1 MVGGAHPWG
10 LEIAKQTLVWPGILG
25 SRRLESAKG
34 MSIASRPQRTI
45 AREASVRGISFLGGL
60 DVAIRFLPAEAGSG
74 IVFRRSDLPGRP
86 TVPAHV
92 KYVVPRQ
99 RRTTIQHDAA
109 IVEMVEHVMAA
120 LAGLRIDNC
129 VVEIDGPETP
139 GCDGSSRAFTE
150 ALFAAGFVEQNAL
163 REVLV
168 IDRPLT
174 VREGDSILTAF
185 PGETGRLV
193 LSYQLD
199 YGPKTSI
206 SRQSFFVDV
215 VPESFRAELSSSRT
229 FLLEAE
235 VEGLRKAGI
244 GSRTTERDVLIF
256 GPSGV
261 IGNELRFADECA
273 RHKTLDLLGD
283 LALVGKDL
291 AGHVVAHRSGHT
303 LNAELARK
311 LLKAAEREHSH
322 AHHVEPALLDIGA
335 ILKVLP
341 HRYPFLLVD
350 RVIALDPGRRI
361 VALKNVSYNEPFFQ
375 GHWPTRPIMPGVLIV
390 EAMAQA
396 AGVLIAQGAASGR
409 QALLASLDGVK
420 LRRPVV
426 PGDQLRLEVDSLRSK
441 GRVIQARSVARVGDR
456 VVAEGRI
463 RFVIVEADQ
472 AE

>member
-1 MVGGAHPWG
+1 
-10 LEIAKQTLVWPGILG
+10 
-25 SRRLESAKG
+25 
-34 MSIASRPQRTI
+34 MSIVSRPQRTI
-45 AREASVRGISFLGGL
+45 AREAVVRGISFLSGL
-60 DVAIRFLPAEAGSG
+60 DVVLCFRPAVVGSG
-74 IVFRRSDLPGRP
+74 IVFLRSDLADQPI
-86 TVPAHV
+86 VPALVKHV
-92 KYVVPRQ
+92 LPRQ
-99 RRTTIQHDAA
+99 RRTTIQRGPA

-120 LAGLRIDNC
+120 LAGLRVDNC

-150 ALFAAGFVEQNAL
+150 ALLEAGIVDQDAP
-163 REVLV
+163 REILV

-174 VREGDSILTAF
+174 VREGDSVLTAF

-199 YGPKTSI
+199 YGPNTSI
-206 SRQSFFVDV
+206 GRQSFFLDV
-215 VPESFRAELSSSRT
+215 VPESFRNELSASRT

-244 GSRTTERDVLIF
+244 GSRTTERDLLIF
-256 GPSGV
+256 GPEGV
-261 IGNELRFADECA
+261 IGNELRFRDECA

-291 AGHVVAHRSGHT
+291 AGHVVAHRSGHQ

-311 LLKAAEREHSH
+311 LLKIAEREHTHSH
-322 AHHVEPALLDIGA
+322 PAEPSILEIGA
-335 ILKVLP
+335 ILKALP

-350 RVIALDPGRRI
+350 RVVALELGRRI

-396 AGVLIAQGAASGR
+396 AGVLIAQGAGPG
-409 QALLASLDGVK
+409 QEALLASLDGVK

-426 PGDQLRLEVDSLRSK
+426 PGDQLRLEVDGLRSK
-441 GRVIQARSVARVGDR
+441 GRVIQVRALARVGER

-463 RFVIVEADQ
+463 RFVVVEADQ
-472 AE
+472 AP